1 MKKPKVENLG
11 LVNFW
16 FTGLHRPNGAKIW
29 GFWIFPHPLTCLGG
43 VEKCQKSKSFSE
55 IWLWKR
61 IRSIHVLS
69 ICTTKCIGSHLP
81 DTITRVEAMDILHR
95 DSQKLA
101 LLKENILLLPNR
113 GPSRLRLSE
122 FFQIL
127 HYWNFYFLLNF
138 NHWSRLQLDKYTWLY
153 HKQSYVVITRFC
165 RDTGYVA
172 LTCFCRE
179 SCHDITYVANMRFLG
194 FVLSRL

>member
-1 MKKPKVENLG
+1 MPQIAPCQGPWVKGGGFDHYLGNAWIEAATFSVE
-11 LVNFW
+11 
-16 FTGLHRPNGAKIW
+16 A
-29 GFWIFPHPLTCLGG
+29 
-43 VEKCQKSKSFSE
+43 
-55 IWLWKR
+55 R

-153 HKQSYVVITRFC
+153 HKQTYVVITRFC

-179 SCHDITYVANMRFLG
+179 SCHDIT
-194 FVLSRL
+194 